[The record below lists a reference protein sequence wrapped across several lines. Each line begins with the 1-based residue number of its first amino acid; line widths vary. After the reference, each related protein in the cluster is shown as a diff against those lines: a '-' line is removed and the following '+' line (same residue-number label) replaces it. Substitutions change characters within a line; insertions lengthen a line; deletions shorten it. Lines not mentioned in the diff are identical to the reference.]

1 MRLLL
6 AAGAGGDEAPAVV
19 LTGASN
25 LSLVDVARPDGGVRQ
40 RLANLERIAAARL
53 LPTPCA

>member
-6 AAGAGGDEAPAVV
+6 AAGAAGDKAPAVV

-25 LSLVDVARPDGGVRQ
+25 LSPVDVARPDDRVRQ
-40 RLANLERIAAARL
+40 RLANLERIAAAKL